1 MKNIVSAAAC
11 GKFCLPP
18 AARKQRARKRGGQN
32 KVKTLN
38 SMPLTP
44 PSPTR
49 PLFYTGNA
57 PTTLYSN
64 GNS

>member
-32 KVKTLN
+32 
-38 SMPLTP
+38 
-44 PSPTR
+44 
-49 PLFYTGNA
+49 
-57 PTTLYSN
+57 
-64 GNS
+64 